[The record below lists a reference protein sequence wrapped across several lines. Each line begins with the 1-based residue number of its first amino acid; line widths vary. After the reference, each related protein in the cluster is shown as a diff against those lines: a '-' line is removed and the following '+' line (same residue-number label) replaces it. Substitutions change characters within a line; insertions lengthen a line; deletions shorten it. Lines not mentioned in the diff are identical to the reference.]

1 MDDRKIGEIIEKAM
15 SDAGFRGRLMEDAA
29 AALASY
35 DLTDEE
41 FDRIASTLN
50 EQFDGVLEPRLS
62 KRRMGKFG
70 SMSGPMG
77 IDGAVE

>member
-1 MDDRKIGEIIEKAM
+1 MDEKKVGEIIEKAM
-15 SDAGFRGRLMEDAA
+15 SDTVFRGRLMEDPSS
-29 AALASY
+29 ALASY
-35 DLTDEE
+35 GLSEEE
-41 FDRIASTLN
+41 FGRITSALDEKFQGT
-50 EQFDGVLEPRLS
+50 LEPRLS